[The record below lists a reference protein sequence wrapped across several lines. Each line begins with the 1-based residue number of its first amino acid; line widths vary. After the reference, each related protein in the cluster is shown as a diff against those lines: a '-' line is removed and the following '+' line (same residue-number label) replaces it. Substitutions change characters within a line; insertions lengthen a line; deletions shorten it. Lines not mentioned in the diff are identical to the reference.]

1 MNFLI
6 NTSPLVQKAFDL
18 AIKAHHGQKRRG
30 GADYITHCV
39 DVADRFTDPTDVAI
53 ALLHDVLEKTDVTY
67 EDLESHGIPEEVRLN
82 VSWLT
87 KSRKTSYEL
96 YIEFVAS
103 YSERARKIKLADIF
117 CNLNDQPTPN
127 QIRKYAK
134 ALLVLV
140 PETNQPTK

>member
-18 AIKAHHGQKRRG
+18 ATIAHDGQKRRG

-53 ALLHDVLEKTDVTY
+53 ALLHDVLEDTDLQFHDVGETVSWKVAEGVDMLTRQNKETY
-67 EDLESHGIPEEVRLN
+67 E
-82 VSWLT
+82 W
-87 KSRKTSYEL
+87 
-96 YIEFVAS
+96 YILRIA
-103 YSERARKIKLADIF
+103 KCTPNIIQIKLADIF
-117 CNLNDQPTPN
+117 ANLNDQPTPQ

-140 PETNQPTK
+140 PEQNTK